1 MKRWLA
7 GFAVLAAG
15 YAVYISFRWD
25 MRAGMLLAGILIL
38 IASVWA
44 IEQYRRRR
52 VIREL
57 STQLRRLLSGSEVM
71 DITQY
76 EEGELAALSADIY
89 KVMVAFREQAATLQG
104 EKLWLAD
111 AISDISHQL
120 KTPITSML
128 MLTDLL
134 KKDLSEERR
143 NQFIK
148 QLSSQ
153 SVRLQWLVQSLLTLS
168 KLDAQAIVY
177 QLAPVTYR
185 DLIEKAGEPLL
196 IAMELKGQRLE
207 VTGDLDSSL
216 QVDRNWTAEAI
227 GNVIKNASE
236 HGPRDSVIRV
246 EGSDRPMS
254 RVIEVTNSGD
264 IPANELP
271 HLFTRFY
278 RGSQAATDS
287 VGIGLA
293 ISQAIIQQQGGQIE
307 ALSREGETTFCIR
320 FPK

>member
-143 NQFIK
+143 SQFIK

-207 VTGDLDSSL
+207 VTGDLDASL

-227 GNVIKNASE
+227 GNVIKNALE